1 LFGEVPAVVVV
12 PGRPTVGVV
21 ATRAVRDTTSDV
33 RRWKDLVA
41 HVARISYDRACPKWE
56 VLLMR
61 IALHPYR
68 AAGTVLVLCCLVG
81 WLPHSVALAA
91 GQPAGSTPASVLAIP
106 TTTPQSQ
113 SASCCNV
120 FSSPLEALVLSAT
133 GQPVGGVSVTFTLPS
148 SGASGTFESNGQT
161 EEVDTTES
169 NGIATSSD
177 IYTNGTTGTFTATA
191 SAPGVAAP
199 ANFSL
204 DNTTGT
210 PDTLTASLSTTPQSA
225 EVGTTFSTPLQAV
238 LTDPNG
244 VGVSGVPVTFT
255 TYTGL
260 ESGLSGSATATFA
273 GGATSETVDTN
284 TNGVAT
290 APTLTANSATG
301 PFVVTAAANGAYQP
315 AVFDLTNL
323 SGPAGRVLAIPTT
336 TPQSQSASC
345 CNVFSS
351 PLEAL
356 VLSATGQ
363 PVGGV
368 SVTFTLPSSGA
379 SGTFES
385 NGQTEEVDTT
395 ESNGIATS
403 SDIYTNGTTGTF
415 TATASAPGVAA
426 PANFSLDNTTGT
438 PDTLTAS
445 LSTTPQSA
453 EVGTT
458 FSTPLQAVLTDPNG
472 VGVSGVPVT
481 FTTYTGLESGL
492 SGSATATFAGGA
504 TSETVDTNTNGVA
517 TAPTLTANSAT
528 GPFVV
533 TAAANGAYQPA
544 VFDLTNS
551 PPPPPPVGYLVL
563 TSNGG
568 VHNFHTLW
576 HGSDAGKL
584 PSGVT
589 GIGLAV
595 DPVSGGYWIL
605 KSNGGVDNFNAPWY
619 GSIAGASGSEAIA
632 TVPPPA

>member
-1 LFGEVPAVVVV
+1 M
-12 PGRPTVGVV
+12 
-21 ATRAVRDTTSDV
+21 
-33 RRWKDLVA
+33 
-41 HVARISYDRACPKWE
+41 
-56 VLLMR
+56 LLMR

-81 WLPHSVALAA
+81 WLPPSVALAA

-148 SGASGTFESNGQT
+148 SGASGTFQSNGQT
-161 EEVDTTES
+161 EEVDTTGS

-177 IYTNGTTGTFTATA
+177 VYTNGTTGTFTATA

-284 TNGVAT
+284 A
-290 APTLTANSATG
+290 
-301 PFVVTAAANGAYQP
+301 
-315 AVFDLTNL
+315 
-323 SGPAGRVLAIPTT
+323 
-336 TPQSQSASC
+336 
-345 CNVFSS
+345 
-351 PLEAL
+351 
-356 VLSATGQ
+356 
-363 PVGGV
+363 
-368 SVTFTLPSSGA
+368 
-379 SGTFES
+379 
-385 NGQTEEVDTT
+385 
-395 ESNGIATS
+395 
-403 SDIYTNGTTGTF
+403 
-415 TATASAPGVAA
+415 
-426 PANFSLDNTTGT
+426 
-438 PDTLTAS
+438 
-445 LSTTPQSA
+445 
-453 EVGTT
+453 
-458 FSTPLQAVLTDPNG
+458 
-472 VGVSGVPVT
+472 
-481 FTTYTGLESGL
+481 
-492 SGSATATFAGGA
+492 
-504 TSETVDTNTNGVA
+504 NGVA

-568 VHNFHTLW
+568 VHNFHTPW

-584 PSGVT
+584 PSGIT
-589 GIGLAV
+589 AIGLAV
-595 DPVSGGYWIL
+595 DPATGGYWIL
-605 KSNGGVDNFNAPWY
+605 KSNGGVDNFDAPWY

-632 TVPPPA
+632 TVPPPS